1 MTLALSDW
9 EEFYRDGKSFHKRTR
24 MSINQSQ
31 IFTPTLIQN
40 LAAMSIEK
48 YFMAIFM
55 SRGFLPRNHTMF
67 DLVEEIKQIVP
78 IAPGLEETLLYM
90 DSLQQICS
98 IDNIKITL
106 PKKEDVPQFLAAVDQ
121 VEFLA
126 DTLCKSS

>member
-1 MTLALSDW
+1 MALTLSDW

-24 MSINQSQ
+24 ISVDQPQ
-31 IFTPTLIQN
+31 IYTPVLIQN

-55 SRGFLPRNHTMF
+55 SRGFLPRNHTMSDF
-67 DLVEEIKQIVP
+67 VEEIKQIIP
-78 IAPGLEETLLYM
+78 IAPGLEEILLYM

-98 IDNIKITL
+98 VDNIKVTL
-106 PKKEDVPQFLAAVDQ
+106 PKEDDVPRFLEAVDE

-126 DTLCKSS
+126 DALCKPS

>member
-9 EEFYRDGKSFHKRTR
+9 DEFYRDGKSFHKRTR
-24 MSINQSQ
+24 ISVDQPQ
-31 IFTPTLIQN
+31 IYTPVLIQN

-67 DLVEEIKQIVP
+67 DLLEEIKQIVP
-78 IAPGLEETLLYM
+78 ISPTLEETLLYM

-106 PKKEDVPQFLAAVDQ
+106 PKEDDVPRFIEAVDE

-126 DTLCKSS
+126 DTLCKPS

>member
-1 MTLALSDW
+1 MALTLSDW

-24 MSINQSQ
+24 ISVDQPQ
-31 IFTPTLIQN
+31 IYTPVLIQN

-67 DLVEEIKQIVP
+67 DLLEEIKQIVP
-78 IAPGLEETLLYM
+78 ISPTLEETLLYM

-106 PKKEDVPQFLAAVDQ
+106 PQEDDVPRFLEAVDE

-126 DTLCKSS
+126 DTLCKPS